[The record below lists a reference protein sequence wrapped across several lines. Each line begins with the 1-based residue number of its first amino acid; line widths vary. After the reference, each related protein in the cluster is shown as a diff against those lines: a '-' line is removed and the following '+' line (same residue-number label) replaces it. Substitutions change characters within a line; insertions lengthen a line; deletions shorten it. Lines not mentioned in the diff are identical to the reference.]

1 MNPTVA
7 TGLCETV
14 GTVINHPKMPIEDGG
29 GFMRVWVLVDVSQPL
44 CRGRVICLEDGKELW
59 VSFKYERLP
68 NLCYWCGRITHN
80 DRDCKLWL
88 DSEGTLEDTDKRYG
102 PWIRAPPFVS
112 SRKAV
117 ITVPGFYL
125 KDKDILKGGKSVGFS
140 QRPPATDKPNRAS
153 EAPQTNQ
160 ESAKMVGEINAK
172 SISENSFLS

>member
-1 MNPTVA
+1 
-7 TGLCETV
+7 
-14 GTVINHPKMPIEDGG
+14 MPIEDGG
-29 GFMRVWVLVDVSQPL
+29 GFMRVRVLVDVSQPL

-80 DRDCKLWL
+80 DLDCKLWL

-112 SRKAV
+112 LRKAV
-117 ITVPGFYL
+117 ITVPRFYL
-125 KDKDILKGGKSVGFS
+125 KDKNILKGGKSIGFS

-172 SISENSFLS
+172 IN